1 MKGILPERVFSTV
14 LSAEAYMDR
23 MIEKLQTIKELWV
36 SLRKTKPDSLEYV
49 ALLKRI
55 RRLSTE
61 YQALAGAKDNPNDP
75 R

>member
-1 MKGILPERVFSTV
+1 
-14 LSAEAYMDR
+14 MDR